1 MRIMSAGILDGKVIS
16 QKLRGEIGEAAAASS
31 RDGTIPGLATVLV
44 GEHPASL
51 SYIRSKQR
59 ACTELGI
66 HAEDV
71 RLPADIGQA
80 ELIAEIERL
89 NARSDIHGILV
100 QQPLPPQISEPAV
113 VSAILPQKDVDGFH
127 PVNLGRLVRGEP
139 CLVPCTP
146 LGIVKML
153 QEAGVATSG
162 KRVVV
167 VGRSLLV
174 GKPVAALLLQKAETG
189 NATVTVCHSATQDL
203 AAVTAQ
209 ADILIAAIGRPRFIT
224 GAMVREG
231 TVVIDVGINRI
242 DDASRKRGYRL
253 VGDVDYDAVAP
264 RASLITPVPGGVGPM
279 TVTMLLYNTV
289 QAACGLSSYDPL
301 SCRSQGER

>member
-1 MRIMSAGILDGKVIS
+1 MRIMSTGILDGREIS
-16 QKLRGEIGEAAAASS
+16 QKLRGEIATAAASATK
-31 RDGTIPGLATVLV
+31 DGITPGLATVLV
-44 GEHPASL
+44 GDHPASL

-59 ACTELGI
+59 ACADLGI
-66 HAEDV
+66 YAEDV

-80 ELIAEIERL
+80 ELIEELGKL

-113 VSAILPQKDVDGFH
+113 VSAIVPEKDVDGFH

-139 CLVPCTP
+139 CFVPCTP

-153 QEAGVATSG
+153 SEAGVATAG
-162 KRVVV
+162 RRVVV

-203 AAVTAQ
+203 ASVTAQ

-231 TVVIDVGINRI
+231 AVVIDVGINRI

-253 VGDVDYDAVAP
+253 VGDVDYEAVAP
-264 RASLITPVPGGVGPM
+264 RSSLITPVPGGVGPM

-289 QAACGLSSYDPL
+289 QAARGLSSYDPL
-301 SCRSQGER
+301 EL